1 MYVLITL
8 PAGLVLEAVVLSKGK
23 RRMRI
28 AVPEFSDSL
37 ELRQI
42 DSRWTLDGAP
52 VDFEFIAD
60 MYATAYAPS
69 KRSAAGRAG
78 A

>member
-1 MYVLITL
+1 
-8 PAGLVLEAVVLSKGK
+8 
-23 RRMRI
+23 MRI